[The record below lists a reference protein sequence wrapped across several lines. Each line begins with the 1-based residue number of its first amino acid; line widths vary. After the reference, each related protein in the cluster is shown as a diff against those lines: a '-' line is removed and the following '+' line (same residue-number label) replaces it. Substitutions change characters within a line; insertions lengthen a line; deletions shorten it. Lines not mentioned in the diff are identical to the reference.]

1 MIFLYKAKKNLNEVV
16 EGKIDRG
23 SVEQVLEE
31 LQARGLVPISVEPLT
46 SPPVSSPE
54 SLKTSPKSE
63 TVSGPTGKWGLK
75 QLVLFTQKLYNLV
88 NSRVELLS
96 ALRLLEKNCQNQT
109 EKLLLG
115 DIIKNIK
122 DGVSFSNCLSRYP
135 QYFPQFYVNIV
146 HTGEATGKLK
156 DALIQL
162 LDYLRRFEDLRAKVK
177 QALAYPIFMTLV
189 GVGTIFVM
197 LTFVLPRLAGMF
209 EDFQAQL
216 PLPTLI
222 LLNIANF
229 LKAYWIF
236 IIGFIVILIFVFK
249 IKGAGREGVFSRLK
263 YHIPIAK
270 DIVYK
275 QSVAN
280 FSRSLSLLLQSGV
293 NLLSALADAAP
304 IIGNPVYVS
313 QLEQVRRDI
322 SQGIPF
328 SDSLAK
334 FKIFPD
340 FFVQMIRVGEEGGRL
355 DSVLADI
362 AESYEKEIEAD
373 LKVVSSL
380 IEPAIILVLGLI
392 IGSMVI
398 AMLLPIF
405 NMNSLVGG

>member
-1 MIFLYKAKKNLNEVV
+1 MIFSYKAKKNLNEVV

-23 SVEQVLEE
+23 SIEQVLEE
-31 LQARGLVPISVEPLT
+31 LQGQGLVPISVEPLT
-46 SPPVSSPE
+46 GPAVPAAVSA
-54 SLKTSPKSE
+54 KTPPKSE
-63 TVSGPTGKWGLK
+63 TVSGLIGKWGLK
-75 QLVLFTQKLYNLV
+75 NLALFTQKLYNLV

-156 DALIQL
+156 DALVQL
-162 LDYLRRFEDLRAKVK
+162 LDYLRRYEDLRIKVR
-177 QALAYPIFMTLV
+177 QALAYPIFMSLV

-229 LKAYWIF
+229 LKAYWLF
-236 IIGFIVILIFVFK
+236 IIGFIIIIVFALK
-249 IKGAGREGVFSRLK
+249 IKNAGRESVFSRLK

-293 NLLSALADAAP
+293 NLLSALADAGP

-322 SQGIPF
+322 SQGVPF

-380 IEPAIILVLGLI
+380 IEPAIILVLGLV

>member
-1 MIFLYKAKKNLNEVV
+1 MIFLYKAKKNLKEVV
-16 EGKIDRG
+16 EGKIDGG
-23 SVEQVLEE
+23 SVEQVLED
-31 LQARGLVPISVEPLT
+31 LQAKGLVPISVEPLIG
-46 SPPVSSPE
+46 PPVSAAASA
-54 SLKTSPKSE
+54 KTSPKPE
-63 TVSGPTGKWGLK
+63 TVSNPIGKWGLK
-75 QLVLFTQKLYNLV
+75 NLVLFTQKLYNLV

-96 ALRLLEKNCQNQT
+96 ALRLLEKDCQNQT
-109 EKLLLG
+109 EKLLLS

-156 DALIQL
+156 DSLIQL
-162 LDYLRRFEDLRAKVK
+162 LDYLRRFEDLRTKVK

-229 LKAYWIF
+229 LKAYWVF
-236 IIGFIVILIFVFK
+236 VIGFIVILVFAFK
-249 IKGAGREGVFSRLK
+249 VNGAGKESVFSRLK

-293 NLLSALADAAP
+293 NLLSALADAGP

-322 SQGIPF
+322 SQGMPF

-380 IEPAIILVLGLI
+380 IEPAIILVLGLV
-392 IGSMVI
+392 IGAMVI

>member
-1 MIFLYKAKKNLNEVV
+1 MQFIYKAKKNLNEVIQDKI
-16 EGKIDRG
+16 EGESI
-23 SVEQVLEE
+23 EQVLEV
-31 LQARGLVPISVEPLT
+31 LQSKGLVPISVEP
-46 SPPVSSPE
+46 SSGVSSP
-54 SLKTSPKSE
+54 SSAPSTTKPKPKTNLRPI
-63 TVSGPTGKWGLK
+63 GKWGLK

-96 ALRLLEKNCQNQT
+96 ALRLLEKNCQNHT
-109 EKLLLG
+109 EKALLG

-122 DGVSFSNCLSRYP
+122 DGISFSGCLSRYP
-135 QYFPQFYVNIV
+135 QYFPQLYINII

-162 LDYLRRFEDLRAKVK
+162 LDYLRRIEDLKAKVK

-189 GVGTIFVM
+189 GIGTIFVM
-197 LTFVLPRLAGMF
+197 LTFVLPRIAGMF
-209 EDFQAQL
+209 DDFKAQL

-222 LLNIANF
+222 LINISNF

-236 IIGFIVILIFVFK
+236 IIVFIIILVSVVKMKMRGQENF
-249 IKGAGREGVFSRLK
+249 FSRLK
-263 YHIPIAK
+263 YHIPLVK
-270 DIVYK
+270 DIIYK

-293 NLLSALADAAP
+293 NLLSALTSAGP
-304 IIGNPVYVS
+304 LMGNPIHIA
-313 QLEQVRRDI
+313 QLEQVRHDI
-322 SQGIPF
+322 SEGVPF
-328 SDSLAK
+328 SDSLSK

-362 AESYEKEIEAD
+362 STSYEKEIEGD
-373 LKVVSSL
+373 LKTVSSL
-380 IEPAIILVLGLI
+380 IEPAIILGLGLV
-392 IGSMVI
+392 IGAMVI

-405 NMNSLVGG
+405 NMNTLMG